1 MAKKKVEDEDEA
13 PRENVMSR
21 IFGNPE
27 ETQKQNTEAENVS
40 MIITEWLDKKHIRSK
55 TRLNKQQVIAM
66 AILQSL
72 ADTYN
77 IRTLKRFLDEFR
89 TNKLSEDGKSS
100 SELENILKARMPNI
114 EESNVDKL
122 AKFLE

>member
-1 MAKKKVEDEDEA
+1 MTKKKQSNDSDE
-13 PRENVMSR
+13 PKENIMSK
-21 IFGNPE
+21 IFGNTE
-27 ETQKQNTEAENVS
+27 ETTHVNSEAENVS
-40 MIITEWLDKKHIRSK
+40 MIITEWLDKKHIKSK
-55 TRLNKQQVIAM
+55 TRLNKQQVIALS
-66 AILQSL
+66 ILQSL